1 MESVQ
6 EQRFINAKEEWL
18 MKRTGRVTLN
28 LKEAEKFSLLDR
40 VAFLIA
46 LILPA
51 GLHAAASVHLL
62 TCCCSE
68 CLPDRLHGV
77 GGEDKVTMNIRSFN
91 SWPGALRALAA
102 KQFKLSPKH
111 PFGGSE
117 TLAHSQR
124 VCLQESTWASL
135 QGLETDGD
143 TSGMHQKAALS
154 PRTGIPVRVG
164 VEELSSHWHW
174 SEAACV
180 GMSEGSRPGPSI
192 LPTPEKPGQAGS
204 ALQRGCALRI
214 TNFVP
219 QKAVLSLSAVDG
231 RSIRNQGTSL
241 VFTIHYKHFR
251 YFFQTYI
258 WGQGI

>member
-1 MESVQ
+1 ME
-6 EQRFINAKEEWL
+6 
-18 MKRTGRVTLN
+18 RTGGATLN

-62 TCCCSE
+62 TRCCSE

-117 TLAHSQR
+117 TLHIFRGFASRSQLELHSK
-124 VCLQESTWASL
+124 VWKLM
-135 QGLETDGD
+135 G
-143 TSGMHQKAALS
+143 
-154 PRTGIPVRVG
+154 
-164 VEELSSHWHW
+164 
-174 SEAACV
+174 
-180 GMSEGSRPGPSI
+180 
-192 LPTPEKPGQAGS
+192 
-204 ALQRGCALRI
+204 
-214 TNFVP
+214 VP
-219 QKAVLSLSAVDG
+219 QAC
-231 RSIRNQGTSL
+231 IRRLLCLPEQG
-241 VFTIHYKHFR
+241 YR
-251 YFFQTYI
+251 
-258 WGQGI
+258 